1 MKKPLFDPK
10 EIIPKFDEFLTSKQ
24 LKFHGIAIGGVALV
38 VLDIIQRSTRDV
50 DLLE

>member
-24 LKFHGIAIGGVALV
+24 LKFDGIAIGGNCSPVGE
-38 VLDIIQRSTRDV
+38 STRRKSR
-50 DLLE
+50 LA